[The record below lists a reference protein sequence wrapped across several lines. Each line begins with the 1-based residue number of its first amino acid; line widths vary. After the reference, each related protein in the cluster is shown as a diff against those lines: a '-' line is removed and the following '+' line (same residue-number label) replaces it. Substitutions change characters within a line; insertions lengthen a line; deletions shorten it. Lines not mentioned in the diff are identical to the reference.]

1 MCSQVR
7 RDVPGCLG
15 LAHDSI
21 RLRLVPIESAWRRMH
36 ADYPERIKAPAIL
49 KLATPPRREIECL
62 EPIELAALLD
72 WLKVHK
78 PNLWVMGCLMGLAGL
93 RMLETAALRV
103 QDVDLKARTITIT
116 ETPHHKPKTRDSY
129 RTIPVCGEAL
139 EALKAAMA
147 GQRVRPATGE
157 LFTDAKGDPWKKT
170 ALSHRWTYTMRRAA
184 CVSDITRLT
193 QIPARK
199 LRAAFASLAGR
210 LGAQDRI
217 LKTYLGHS
225 AGDVLGNHYMRI
237 GLADMRTVSDAMN
250 GWRGRIQEV
259 GSGNIVATG
268 VEVGS

>member
-93 RMLETAALRV
+93 RMLEAAALRV
-103 QDVDLKARTITIT
+103 QDVDLAAGTVTVAD
-116 ETPHHKPKTRDSY
+116 PGYHKLKTRDSF
-129 RTIPVCGEAL
+129 RCVPVCGEVL
-139 EALKAAMA
+139 EALKAAMTD
-147 GQRVRPATGE
+147 QRVRPATGE
-157 LFTDAKGDPWKKT
+157 LFVNRVGNLWTVDM
-170 ALSHRWTYTMRRAA
+170 LSHRWKVEIQRAAADLDKPPAGRSPAGGLPDRIRSQPWVSPEARRAGA
-184 CVSDITRLT
+184 RRL
-193 QIPARK
+193 ARS
-199 LRAAFASLAGR
+199 RAWFSTGLAGNESKR
-210 LGAQDRI
+210 SHP
-217 LKTYLGHS
+217 K
-225 AGDVLGNHYMRI
+225 
-237 GLADMRTVSDAMN
+237 
-250 GWRGRIQEV
+250 GRH
-259 GSGNIVATG
+259 
-268 VEVGS
+268 